1 MGKET
6 REPPAA
12 KDEMKKLR
20 KARQYIIAAAT
31 QRLKQ
36 QRKAVQALEAQLRQ
50 EGKTVPELAR
60 ATRLPTSQVLYYIAT
75 LRKYGKVV
83 EGEAAGAYFKYR
95 LAEDKAAS
103 EAGAA
108 ETSPTGA

>member
-1 MGKET
+1 MAKET
-6 REPPAA
+6 REPTAA

-20 KARQYIIAAAT
+20 KRRKYIIAAVT
-31 QRLKQ
+31 ERLKQ
-36 QRKAVQALEAQLRQ
+36 QRKAVQALEAELRQ
-50 EGKTVPELAR
+50 ASKTVPELAQ

-83 EGEAAGAYFKYR
+83 EGEAAGGYFKYR

-103 EAGAA
+103 ESGAVETPAAGA
-108 ETSPTGA
+108 